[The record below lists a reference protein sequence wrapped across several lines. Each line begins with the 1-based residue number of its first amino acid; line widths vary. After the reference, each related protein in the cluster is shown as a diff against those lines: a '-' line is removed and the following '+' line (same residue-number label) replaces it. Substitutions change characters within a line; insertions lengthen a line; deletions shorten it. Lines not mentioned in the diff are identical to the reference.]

1 MSSEKLK
8 PVLIALK
15 IWEIEHHAFVVICCF
30 PLQSVT
36 SQS

>member
-15 IWEIEHHAFVVICCF
+15 IWEIEHHAFVLVYLLF
-30 PLQSVT
+30 SFL
-36 SQS
+36 